1 MAGFLYSIINRAKGY
16 TACYKKC
23 LTAAVPCAEP
33 SDHQEWC
40 VLFRH
45 LPLHPGP
52 GGGATLPHYGRHC
65 GHSHTAGHEVI
76 RKKVREE

>member
-1 MAGFLYSIINRAKGY
+1 MLQKIYSLLQKMFL
-16 TACYKKC
+16 C
-23 LTAAVPCAEP
+23 LTAAVPRVEP

-52 GGGATLPHYGRHC
+52 GGGATLPHHGGHC
-65 GHSHTAGHEVI
+65 GHPHTAGHEVI